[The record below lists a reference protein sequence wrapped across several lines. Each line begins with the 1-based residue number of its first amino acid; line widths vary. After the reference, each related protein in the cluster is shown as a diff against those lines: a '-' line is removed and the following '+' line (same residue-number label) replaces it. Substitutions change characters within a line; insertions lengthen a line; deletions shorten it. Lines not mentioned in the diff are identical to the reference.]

1 MALPLSSLSEMM
13 AEATPSTPP
22 PRTARSRP
30 RLIADAMLGGL
41 AKWLRIL
48 GLDTVFDPSL
58 DDPEIVD
65 RSVEE
70 GRTILTRDSR
80 LILRKRAW
88 NHVFVR
94 SEVVDEQVS
103 QVLDELAIEPDPDEL
118 FSRCLRCNVPL
129 IETPADQAARE
140 VPPYVAR
147 TQSRFRRCPEC
158 RRIYWRATHAR
169 RMRKRLRRMGV
180 ELPEGAPPRS
190 DRIRE

>member
-1 MALPLSSLSEMM
+1 MALPLPSLSRLMT
-13 AEATPSTPP
+13 EATPSPGSAP
-22 PRTARSRP
+22 SRP

-94 SEVVDEQVS
+94 SEVVDEQVG
-103 QVLDELAIEPDPDEL
+103 QVLDDLAIEPAPEEL
-118 FSRCLRCNVPL
+118 FSRCLRCNAPL
-129 IETPADQAARE
+129 VEIPADEAARE

-169 RMRKRLRRMGV
+169 RMRRRLRRMGV
-180 ELPEGAPPRS
+180 ELPQAVEPPS
-190 DRIRE
+190 DRIQG

>member
-1 MALPLSSLSEMM
+1 MDAP
-13 AEATPSTPP
+13 
-22 PRTARSRP
+22 P

-48 GLDTVFDPSL
+48 GLDTAYDPSL

-70 GRTILTRDSR
+70 GRTILTRDRR

-88 NHVFVR
+88 NHLFVC
-94 SEVVDEQVS
+94 SEVVDEQVA
-103 QVLDELAIEPDPDEL
+103 QVVTELSIEPSPEDL

-129 IETPADQAARE
+129 VEISPEEAAAQ

-147 TQSRFRRCPEC
+147 TQQHFRRCPRC
-158 RRIYWRATHAR
+158 GRIYWRATHAE
-169 RMRKRLRRMGV
+169 RMRGRLRAMGIA
-180 ELPEGAPPRS
+180 LGSPPGDGR
-190 DRIRE
+190 